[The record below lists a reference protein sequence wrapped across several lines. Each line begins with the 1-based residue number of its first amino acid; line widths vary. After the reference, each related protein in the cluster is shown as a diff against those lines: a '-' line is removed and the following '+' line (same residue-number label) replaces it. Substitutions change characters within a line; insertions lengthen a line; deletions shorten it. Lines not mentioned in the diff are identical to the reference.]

1 MQAALTATGRAIY
14 LSTESNPDISAVSAR
29 PDLYGN
35 THRVGHDIMATWHS
49 MLSEV
54 DAAAGLWPFAHND
67 SGHGGFFNDLDMLEI
82 GNPGECNTDA
92 RKHAHARAQAR
103 ATSAHAQP
111 RTPNCSTGNVGDFDD
126 GADAEFA
133 EGALD
138 RIKVRARI
146 ASTESPP
153 RVACCMPCVSPCCRA
168 WLRQGEKSQLA
179 FPATSTPGLFSP
191 LSHLRGDWARPCRHL
206 HRDCAHPSHICTG
219 TGLTPP
225 TSELHWDRAHPSHI
239 CTGTGLPCMLRSAAC
254 ATPH

>member
-92 RKHAHARAQAR
+92 RKHANARAQAR

-153 RVACCMPCVSPCCRA
+153 RVACCMPCVSPCCHA
-168 WLRQGEKSQLA
+168 WLRHGGKASLH
-179 FPATSTPGLFSP
+179 FLP
-191 LSHLRGDWARPCRHL
+191 HL
-206 HRDCAHPSHICTG
+206 HRDYSHPFRICAGTGLAPADICTETALTPPTSALGAGSPLPHLSCTG

-225 TSELHWDRAHPSHI
+225 TSAPGLGSRA
-239 CTGTGLPCMLRSAAC
+239 C
-254 ATPH
+254 